1 MVGLLGFEPRTK
13 RLETGN
19 EPGRI
24 FGLWCCHA
32 SLGANSRQLSL
43 PTRDILLLMVVLLLL
58 FGGGGFYFGGSV
70 IGGSRLGLILV
81 ICLVIDCLGGFRSTK
96 S

>member
-1 MVGLLGFEPRTK
+1 MVGLLEFEPRTK

-19 EPGRI
+19 ESGRI
-24 FGLWCCHA
+24 LGLGCCHA

-43 PTRDILLLMVVLLLL
+43 PTRDILLLMVVRLRL
-58 FGGGGFYFGGSV
+58 FGGGGFCFAGLV
-70 IGGSRLGLILV
+70 IGGSGLGLILV
-81 ICLVIDCLGGFRSTK
+81 ICLVIYCPGGFRSTK